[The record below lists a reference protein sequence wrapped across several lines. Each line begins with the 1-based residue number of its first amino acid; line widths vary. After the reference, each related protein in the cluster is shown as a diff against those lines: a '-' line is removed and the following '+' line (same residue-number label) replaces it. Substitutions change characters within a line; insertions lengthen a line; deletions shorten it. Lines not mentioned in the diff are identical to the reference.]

1 MGGCASKENSKK
13 TKEDDSGFVLFV
25 TCILLMSH
33 AWVNSTMGCDW
44 ISVEALCLVFTTVST
59 SLSTH
64 LLFFSSLFQTFL
76 YSTDCVLQFFTIV
89 SRTRTTPLL
98 LRYSILLT
106 FSSRTINWMLLL
118 HDNYVVGRLSSKFTI
133 QKNQLLSNTYKY
145 TTNVHSY

>member
-106 FSSRTINWMLLL
+106 FSSRTIN
-118 HDNYVVGRLSSKFTI
+118 
-133 QKNQLLSNTYKY
+133 
-145 TTNVHSY
+145 